1 MIHNIYLKSGF
12 CEISK
17 NIFFTEQL
25 WATATECGRNGKIL
39 NDDFLPNRVYFFWKR
54 VPSSVYSS
62 NKGMSNEVMQNI
74 NETGKSIVTALCLD

>member
-39 NDDFLPNRVYFFWKR
+39 NDDFLPNRVYFL
-54 VPSSVYSS
+54 
-62 NKGMSNEVMQNI
+62 
-74 NETGKSIVTALCLD
+74 GKEYLRQFIRPTKVCLMR